1 MNDDYERPLR
11 IHYSLDFQLKL
22 TSEKRISIRKYR
34 QKNHFLYH
42 KHTSVEI
49 QNDQGAY
56 EWNEL
61 PDSYKTNLTMKGYN
75 EDIWNEYKWPIK
87 VGIDKLYD
95 LYKIK
100 FYKYYFNIMID
111 KCLFKRNKYEKIFTW
126 IKIKSLYDAKRTTI
140 MNKNYINYIDF
151 INLPSVLFEIILS
164 LF

>member
-1 MNDDYERPLR
+1 MNDDYYERPL
-11 IHYSLDFQLKL
+11 IIQLYTLDFRLNL
-22 TSEKRISIRKYR
+22 TSEKRISIRKFR

-42 KHTSVEI
+42 KNTSVEI
-49 QNDQGAY
+49 QNDQGVY

-61 PDSYKTNLTMKGYN
+61 PDLYKTNLTMKGYS

-126 IKIKSLYDAKRTTI
+126 IKMKSLYDYKRTTI
-140 MNKNYINYIDF
+140 KKDKDF
-151 INLPSVLFEIILS
+151 IIINLPSVLFEIILS